1 MRKYISIILFILV
14 TVTNIYSFE
23 LNDTLKV
30 DSTYI
35 KLMQEM
41 IVERIILIGNTKTKD
56 EVILREMMLKEGGK
70 FNLEYLDNDVK
81 RLYNLGLFNRVDV
94 IPAPLSSTR
103 INLVFEFEEGFYF
116 LPIPQGGFKEGSLKK
131 IWGGLNFMWK
141 NFRGM
146 NETVNLS
153 FGVGYEPFISA
164 SYLNPWI
171 FGKSHYFF
179 KTGVRY
185 SRNYPRSVGNSDS
198 IGVIFDKNEVPTYT
212 QDDFRADLK
221 VGKYIGQ
228 NTSISADVQVNKIW
242 TSQYEPGR
250 TVSKDG
256 NDFFPTMGIDFTYD
270 TRDYKKFAT
279 YGSFY
284 FTRLSRS
291 GMFTGIIDVNKFQAD
306 LRRFIPIKITK
317 DYALILAGRFN
328 SVLSFGGGEIP
339 VYLQESMGYDN
350 LIRGW
355 DNFVLQGEDKLFSSI
370 ELRIPLVK
378 PFYVKGSDHFII
390 SKLPIAKSFSY
401 RYGAYA
407 TLFFDL
413 GGVWT
418 RKESIYDVQF
428 KNGFGAG
435 INFLLPFDFVAR
447 LDLGFRKIPYKTDYK
462 GQLIIALDAS
472 F

>member
-1 MRKYISIILFILV
+1 M
-14 TVTNIYSFE
+14 
-23 LNDTLKV
+23 
-30 DSTYI
+30 
-35 KLMQEM
+35 MQEM

-56 EVILREMMLKEGGK
+56 EVILREMMLKEGSK
-70 FNLEYLDNDVK
+70 FNLEYLENDVK

-94 IPAPLSSTR
+94 IPAPLSSTK

-131 IWGGLNFMWK
+131 IWGGLNFLWK

-146 NETVNLS
+146 NEAVNLS

-179 KTGVRY
+179 KTGIRY
-185 SRNYPRSVGNSDS
+185 SRNYPRSVGKSDS

-228 NTSISADVQVNKIW
+228 NSSISADIQVNKIW

-256 NDFFPTMGIDFTYD
+256 NDFFPTMGIDFTFD

-291 GMFTGIIDVNKFQAD
+291 GMFTGVIDVNKFQTD

-317 DYALILAGRFN
+317 DYALVLAGRFN

-355 DNFVLQGEDKLFSSI
+355 DNFVLQGEDKLFSSL

-390 SKLPIAKSFSY
+390 SKLPIANSFSY

-407 TLFFDL
+407 TLFFDI

>member
-1 MRKYISIILFILV
+1 LRKYIPIILFILV
-14 TVTNIYSFE
+14 AVTNIYSFE

-35 KLMQEM
+35 KMMQEM

-56 EVILREMMLKEGGK
+56 EVILREMMLKEGSK
-70 FNLEYLDNDVK
+70 FNLEYLENDVK

-94 IPAPLSSTR
+94 IPAPLSSTK

-131 IWGGLNFMWK
+131 IWGGLNFLWK

-146 NETVNLS
+146 NEAVNLS

-179 KTGVRY
+179 KTGIRY
-185 SRNYPRSVGNSDS
+185 SRNYPRSVGKSDS

-228 NTSISADVQVNKIW
+228 NSSISADIQVNKIW

-256 NDFFPTMGIDFTYD
+256 NDFFPTMGIDFTFD

-291 GMFTGIIDVNKFQAD
+291 GMFTGVIDVNKFQTD

-317 DYALILAGRFN
+317 DYALVLAGRFN

-355 DNFVLQGEDKLFSSI
+355 DNFVLQGEDKLFSSL

-390 SKLPIAKSFSY
+390 SKLPIANSFSY

-407 TLFFDL
+407 TLFFDI

>member
-1 MRKYISIILFILV
+1 MRKYIPIILFILV
-14 TVTNIYSFE
+14 AVTNIYSFE

-35 KLMQEM
+35 KMMQEM

-56 EVILREMMLKEGGK
+56 EVILREMMLKEGSK
-70 FNLEYLDNDVK
+70 FNLEYLENDVK

-94 IPAPLSSTR
+94 IPAPLSSTK

-131 IWGGLNFMWK
+131 IWGGLNFLWK

-146 NETVNLS
+146 NEAVNLS

-179 KTGVRY
+179 KTGIRY
-185 SRNYPRSVGNSDS
+185 SRNYPRSVGKSDS

-228 NTSISADVQVNKIW
+228 NSSISADIQVNKIW

-256 NDFFPTMGIDFTYD
+256 NDFFPTMGIDFTFD

-291 GMFTGIIDVNKFQAD
+291 GMFTGVIDVNKFQTD

-317 DYALILAGRFN
+317 DYALVLAGRFN

-355 DNFVLQGEDKLFSSI
+355 DNFVLQGEDKLFSSL

-390 SKLPIAKSFSY
+390 SKLPIANSFSY

-407 TLFFDL
+407 TLFFDI

>member
-116 LPIPQGGFKEGSLKK
+116 LPIPQGDFKEGSLKK

-279 YGSFY
+279 YGSF
-284 FTRLSRS
+284 
-291 GMFTGIIDVNKFQAD
+291 
-306 LRRFIPIKITK
+306 
-317 DYALILAGRFN
+317 
-328 SVLSFGGGEIP
+328 
-339 VYLQESMGYDN
+339 
-350 LIRGW
+350 
-355 DNFVLQGEDKLFSSI
+355 
-370 ELRIPLVK
+370 
-378 PFYVKGSDHFII
+378 
-390 SKLPIAKSFSY
+390 
-401 RYGAYA
+401 
-407 TLFFDL
+407 
-413 GGVWT
+413 
-418 RKESIYDVQF
+418 
-428 KNGFGAG
+428 
-435 INFLLPFDFVAR
+435 
-447 LDLGFRKIPYKTDYK
+447 
-462 GQLIIALDAS
+462 
-472 F
+472 